1 MPDTDLVHVSVH
13 NAESEPC
20 AKCAAASERCIAC
33 ELTVCEWHR
42 GYDNKSYV
50 TWGHRKGYA
59 CCRCIEAGKAAH
71 NSFADKHALQSI
83 EARVNHVLD
92 AKLRAIQETVAP
104 TLIDFAVEKTGARAQ
119 QLVNESQKQ
128 FEKSLDKVNKSLD
141 DGAKTVKDAVAT
153 LQVRGLLWQAGLV
166 FGLVNVA
173 TVIAAV
179 WIAKH
184 M

>member
-1 MPDTDLVHVSVH
+1 MPGTELVQVTVH
-13 NAESEPC
+13 RPEAANC
-20 AKCAAASERCIAC
+20 ADCAAAKERCIAC
-33 ELTVCEWHR
+33 EHTVCEWHR
-42 GYDNKSYV
+42 GYDKNSYV

-59 CCRCIEAGKAAH
+59 CCACIESGRAAH
-71 NSFADKHALQSI
+71 NSFADKHGMQSV
-83 EARVNHVLD
+83 EARVNRILD

-104 TLIDFAVEKTGARAQ
+104 TLIDFAVERTGARAQ

-128 FEKSLDKVNKSLD
+128 FEKSLDKVNRSLD
-141 DGAKTVKDAVAT
+141 DGAKTVKDAVST